1 MISLPHAIATIYRP
15 ARITEVR
22 SWSFG
27 AVSVIRNP
35 TAGAWVDSKGSLD
48 DEAIFGPST
57 DFQCACGKYSGQEH
71 ERMICDCCGVKIT
84 TSECRRDRFGHINL
98 PFRVRHPLSDTP
110 AWLESF
116 PVLPAAFRES
126 HAGTVLNPLY
136 ENLVRSLSPFNAMTV
151 EDVLAAIVRSLLPI
165 VVESTVWSLKEASVL
180 AQGMALCLISD
191 AGSSGLV

>member
-1 MISLPHAIATIYRP
+1 
-15 ARITEVR
+15 
-22 SWSFG
+22 
-27 AVSVIRNP
+27 
-35 TAGAWVDSKGSLD
+35 
-48 DEAIFGPST
+48 
-57 DFQCACGKYSGQEH
+57 
-71 ERMICDCCGVKIT
+71 
-84 TSECRRDRFGHINL
+84 
-98 PFRVRHPLSDTP
+98 
-110 AWLESF
+110 LESF